1 MKVLF
6 FLLLSVGLSAQSF
19 QIGTYK
25 ITRAKVAGWGLCT
38 AAGFLDGT
46 LEGYHID
53 NRTSFERKYNVL
65 KTGYFGSQSW
75 RNVYIQGNPDNGFK
89 SPVHQWL
96 GAWDFYHHADDLRKV
111 GYIGGGVIIGIG
123 GAKTNGKLWH
133 YLADFA
139 ISFTLSAASKSVGY
153 YWIRK

>member
-1 MKVLF
+1 MRI
-6 FLLLSVGLSAQSF
+6 LLLLLIASTSLTAQYRLTKSKLIGFGLC
-19 QIGTYK
+19 
-25 ITRAKVAGWGLCT
+25 VAGGATDGL
-38 AAGFLDGT
+38 

-53 NRTSFERKYNVL
+53 NRTSFERKYNA
-65 KTGYFGSQSW
+65 KRYGFWGSESW
-75 RNVYIQGNPDNGFK
+75 RMVYKGGNPDNGFK

-111 GYIGGGVIIGIG
+111 GYIGGGVIVGIG

-139 ISFTLSAASKSVGY
+139 ISFTLSAASKSAGY
-153 YWIRK
+153 YWIRKK